1 MDVLVLSF
9 LILAALF
16 IVGWQVAKRISNVS
30 IVDAMWAYAL
40 LIPICIFIIANEGGT
55 ARNVILLS
63 IAAAW
68 SLRLG
73 TLLALRIYRS
83 YPIEDNRYRELRK
96 LWKEQSHRNFFILFQ
111 INVLLVFLLSLP
123 FYFASKNSA
132 SLGTLEWIGLVVFLI
147 GWLGES
153 LADRQLSNFLKK
165 NKSNK
170 ICEVGLWNYSRHPNY
185 FFEAVIWIGIYIF
198 CSASPLGY
206 LCIHAPLL
214 MIFLLTKVTGVPPAE
229 KSSIAS
235 KGEAY
240 RAYQKTTSSFIP
252 WFKKTP
258 KSKN

>member
-1 MDVLVLSF
+1 MDA
-9 LILAALF
+9 LILSLLILTALF
-16 IVGWQVAKRISNVS
+16 TVGWQVSKCITNVS

-40 LIPICIFIIANEGGT
+40 LIPIGIFIVANEGGT
-55 ARNVILLS
+55 VRNVILLS
-63 IAAAW
+63 IAAVW

-73 TLLALRIYRS
+73 THLAARIYRS
-83 YPIEDNRYRELRK
+83 YPIEDNRYRGLRK
-96 LWKEQSHRNFFILFQ
+96 LWKERAHRNFFILFQ
-111 INVLLVFLLSLP
+111 INGLLVFLLSLP

-132 SLGTLEWIGLVVFLI
+132 SLGMLELIGLVVFLI

-153 LADRQLSNFLKK
+153 LADRQLSNFLKES
-165 NKSNK
+165 KSK
-170 ICEVGLWNYSRHPNY
+170 QICEVGLWNYSRHPNY

-214 MIFLLTKVTGVPPAE
+214 MIFLLTKVTGIPPAE
-229 KSSIAS
+229 KSSISS
-235 KGEAY
+235 KGYAY

-258 KSKN
+258 KS